1 MPADLALRVALA
13 EVVGVIC
20 VFAMLDLLYGL

>member
-1 MPADLALRVALA
+1 MPADPRLRLALA

-20 VFAMLDLLYGL
+20 LFAMLDLLYGL